1 MKRIFLIILILFS
14 TSLIACSPKDDNIS
28 GNVVVKDNQP
38 VIGSNDVEE
47 MIIMKTF
54 ALSGENF
61 KFLMNGQENPDLI
74 VNEGDKV
81 RIDFTSGQGFHDFVV
96 DEFNAATDN
105 VSDGGSTS
113 IEFTANKKG
122 TFEYYCS
129 VGEHRQRGMKGKFI
143 VQ

>member
-54 ALSGENF
+54 AL
-61 KFLMNGQENPDLI
+61 
-74 VNEGDKV
+74 
-81 RIDFTSGQGFHDFVV
+81 
-96 DEFNAATDN
+96 
-105 VSDGGSTS
+105 
-113 IEFTANKKG
+113 
-122 TFEYYCS
+122 
-129 VGEHRQRGMKGKFI
+129 I
-143 VQ
+143 VQG